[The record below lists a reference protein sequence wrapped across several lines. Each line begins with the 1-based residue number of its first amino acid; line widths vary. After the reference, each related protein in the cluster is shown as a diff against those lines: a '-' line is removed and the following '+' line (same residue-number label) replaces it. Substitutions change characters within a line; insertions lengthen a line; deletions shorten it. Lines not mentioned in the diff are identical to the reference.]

1 MTERLTYSYI
11 FCILLKKQSPNTAFQ
26 ILPYFLLFINADVLL
41 LILRILF
48 YLEFVVYLFQVM
60 HRTMYPSTYSSHQVG
75 QAEWNLVNLKGCM
88 WNQTSL
94 SPLALGVRMGLTGS
108 SLRVCCSFCYSDQ
121 REFHPLNDN
130 AKRHKGGNSHSLTIQ
145 WFKTQELCMRNP
157 STNKG

>member
-88 WNQTSL
+88 
-94 SPLALGVRMGLTGS
+94 
-108 SLRVCCSFCYSDQ
+108 
-121 REFHPLNDN
+121 
-130 AKRHKGGNSHSLTIQ
+130 
-145 WFKTQELCMRNP
+145 
-157 STNKG
+157 